1 MIEPEIFPLFGRDDE
16 NIAEEY
22 FGAVNQFY
30 LGLNRLENDLADKL
44 ASIGE
49 TNPSDISREDFE
61 SDVLSSIK
69 PITEGKRLLA
79 EKINKQRKK
88 WGW

>member
-1 MIEPEIFPLFGRDDE
+1 MFGRDDE

-30 LGLNRLENDLADKL
+30 LGVNRLENDLADKL
-44 ASIGE
+44 AQLRE
-49 TNPSDISREDFE
+49 NNPTQTSADDF
-61 SDVLSSIK
+61 DNDALAAIK
-69 PITEGKRLLA
+69 GVTEGKRKLRDALNA
-79 EKINKQRKK
+79 QRKR